1 MQFIG
6 FEVLDPTVILF
17 ASVDW
22 LQNDTFLALIKRAT
36 CKTLISKTLGHKW
49 TTTLLSLLL
58 AAVHPNKT
66 YARKLINL
74 LNIHLKLLP
83 LATPPF
89 VLLCE

>member
-6 FEVLDPTVILF
+6 FEVLDPTEILF

-58 AAVHPNKT
+58 AACTPQQ
-66 YARKLINL
+66 NL
-74 LNIHLKLLP
+74 
-83 LATPPF
+83 
-89 VLLCE
+89 C